1 MRRKQNKI
9 DLKMC
14 ILKHQR
20 NKLLNWKSRKT
31 WADGGIGKQ
40 IKCKLECSLAHLK
53 EILINSFMQ

>member
-1 MRRKQNKI
+1 MRRKQKKI

-20 NKLLNWKSRKT
+20 NELLNWKSRKT

-53 EILINSFMQ
+53 EIPINSFMQ